1 MSHVRTQIRTA
12 LVATLAGLATTGNR
26 VHASRMRPQSPEQMP
41 CLLITAGDERIE
53 SAAQGFGPLDRQ
65 LTVHVR
71 GFAFGVLADNTL
83 DQIAL
88 EVETALAG
96 SAYALQGI
104 EVDFDD
110 DLDKPVGSITLTYQ
124 IPYFTQAGNPGVSA

>member
-1 MSHVRTQIRTA
+1 MSHVRTQLRTA
-12 LVATLAGLATTGNR
+12 LVATLTGLATTGNR
-26 VHASRMRPQSPEQMP
+26 VHASRMRPRTAAEMP
-41 CLLITAGDERIE
+41 CLLVTTGDERIE
-53 SAAQGFGPLDRQ
+53 SVAQQFGPLDRQ

-71 GFAFGVLADNTL
+71 GFALGATADSTL